1 MKLMQ
6 LRHVVEVFRHGNH
19 ISKTAEALHISQPAI
34 SKHIQLLE
42 EELGFAI
49 FDRRRNRIVGVTD
62 AGRELVAIA
71 ERILG
76 DIDNLKRL
84 GAETANRD
92 QGSITIATTHT
103 QARYVL
109 PRVIERFLKRFPTVR
124 LRLRQGDPTRICEMV
139 EAGEADLAIGSATT
153 RPFPGLVRYA
163 SHVLPRS
170 IITKAGHPL
179 ARVRKP
185 TLAQVAEY
193 PLITYDPAYS
203 GRWTLIDTFH
213 KAGLEPNIVF
223 GAVDAD
229 VSKTYVEMGLGIA
242 VLATAAY
249 DRLKDRGLVAKDAS
263 HLFAPATVYVTLRAK
278 AFLRRATYEFIQTF
292 DPQLRREVIDA
303 AL

>member
-1 MKLMQ
+1 MKLIQ
-6 LRHVVEVFRHGNH
+6 LRHVVEVVRHGNH

-34 SKHIQLLE
+34 TKHIQLLE

-49 FDRRRNRIVGVTD
+49 FDRKRNRIVGLTE
-62 AGRELVAIA
+62 AGGEAVAIA

-84 GAETANRD
+84 GAETADRD
-92 QGSITIATTHT
+92 QGTLTIATTHT

-109 PRVIERFLKRFPTVR
+109 PKVIERFVARHPAVR

-153 RPFPGLVRYA
+153 RQFPGLVRFD
-163 SHVLPRS
+163 SHTLPRS
-170 IITKAGHPL
+170 IIAKAGHPL

-185 TLAQVAEY
+185 TLAQLAQY

-203 GRWTLIDTFH
+203 GRWTLLDTFH
-213 KAGLEPNIVF
+213 KAGLQPNIVF

-229 VSKTYVEMGLGIA
+229 VSKTYVELGLGIA

-249 DRLKDRGLVAKDAS
+249 DKSKDRGLVAIGAS
-263 HLFAPATVYVTLRAK
+263 HLFEPATVYVTLRAK
-278 AFLRRATYEFIQTF
+278 AYLRRATYDFIQTF
-292 DPQLRREVIDA
+292 DPRLKRDVIKA
-303 AL
+303 RL

>member
-1 MKLMQ
+1 MQ

-42 EELGFAI
+42 DELGFAI
-49 FDRRRNRIVGVTD
+49 FDRRRNRIVGLTE
-62 AGRELVAIA
+62 AGRELVKIA
-71 ERILG
+71 ERILS

-92 QGSITIATTHT
+92 QGTLTIATTHT

-124 LRLRQGDPTRICEMV
+124 LRLRQGDPTGICEMV
-139 EAGEADLAIGSATT
+139 EAGEADLAIGSETT
-153 RPFPGLVRYA
+153 RPFPGLVRFS
-163 SHVLPRS
+163 SHTLPRS
-170 IITKAGHPL
+170 IIAKAGHPL

-185 TLAQVAEY
+185 TLAQVAQY

-203 GRWTLIDTFH
+203 GRWTLIDSFH

-242 VLATAAY
+242 VLATAAF
-249 DRLKDRGLVAKDAS
+249 DKAKDRGLVAKDAS
-263 HLFAPATVYVTLRAK
+263 HLFEPATVFVTLRAK
-278 AFLRRATYEFIQTF
+278 AYLRRSTYEFIQTF
-292 DPQLRREVIDA
+292 DSRLRRDVIDA
-303 AL
+303 EL